1 MSHFSSC
8 GISLL
13 SCISSLSSSG
23 CDWGTSQALSSGLS
37 PNEGIAVMNAAT
49 KCLSGKALLYTG
61 MNIS

>member
-13 SCISSLSSSG
+13 SCILSLSSSG
-23 CDWGTSQALSSGLS
+23 CDWRTFQALSSGLS
-37 PNEGIAVMNAAT
+37 LIEGIAVMNMAT
-49 KCLSGKALLYTG
+49 KGPSGKALLYTG